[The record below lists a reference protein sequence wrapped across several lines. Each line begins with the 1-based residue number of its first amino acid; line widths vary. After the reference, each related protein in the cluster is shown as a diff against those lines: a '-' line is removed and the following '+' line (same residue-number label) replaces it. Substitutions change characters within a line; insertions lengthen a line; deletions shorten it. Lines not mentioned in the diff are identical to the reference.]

1 MSEMSQLTDTTPAPG
16 LEPLQVD
23 VIEAARL
30 LLSRHVRSSSLS
42 AVIRWRRCTVSRDRS
57 AYGAEKS

>member
-1 MSEMSQLTDTTPAPG
+1 MSSNEKDTAMSETSQATDRTPATA

-30 LLSRHVRSSSLS
+30 LRYSR
-42 AVIRWRRCTVSRDRS
+42 ATI
-57 AYGAEKS
+57 